1 MHWLSEY
8 LGFVAMNIIDFIQG
22 AGFLY
27 LFYLMGMKTREEDEQ
42 KEDNKDRGL
51 YSINLILT
59 SEEAE
64 DREEHRS
71 QENMRATDDSLI
83 AFSGASSMS

>member
-1 MHWLSEY
+1 MNYSLLVLVTDDGQSGVTLMHWLSEY

-51 YSINLILT
+51 YSIN
-59 SEEAE
+59 
-64 DREEHRS
+64 
-71 QENMRATDDSLI
+71 
-83 AFSGASSMS
+83 